1 MNDPRRRIAMEH
13 LREIEGLA
21 PLIALSENVE
31 VQLRCKEDWTPVMAI
46 LSEAEEEAAAAM
58 VALTTAPEDRPD
70 VIRELKNRVW
80 RFEALVRWLRKILM
94 EGAEAGRRIT
104 ELRRDVMA
112 EYVIDD
118 DTKEALG
125 LADQGPGSE

>member
-1 MNDPRRRIAMEH
+1 MEH

>member
-1 MNDPRRRIAMEH
+1 MNDPRRQIAMQH

-70 VIRELKNRVW
+70 IIRDLKNKVW

-125 LADQGPGSE
+125 LADEGPGSE